1 VGVALAVAVTLAVQT
16 LAAMAMI
23 APSVLAPV
31 AAGDLGVAPQSI
43 GIFVSITYLCAMFSG
58 LLSGRLLARYGAL
71 ALCQAAVVL
80 VGIGLAL
87 GRFGSVSLLLIAA
100 LLIGFGYG
108 FVTPASSHLL
118 ARRTPANMLALIFS
132 VKQTGVPLGGAIAGT
147 VVPPLVLAFGWG
159 ETLPL
164 LAAACIGAA
173 FVLAL
178 SRKHLAEPPGSH
190 GSATLSVRGVFAGL
204 AGPIRLALSHARL
217 REMAFA
223 SLGYAAVQLVFITYF
238 VSYLNLALGY
248 SLVAAGLV
256 YAFAHGAGVVG
267 RIVWGAIADRWLPPR
282 TMLAVLGFIATAC
295 GVLSAAFSDAW
306 PLAAV
311 VAVAVLYGASA
322 VGWNGVY
329 LAEVARCAPP
339 GQVGAATGG
348 TQFFTFAGAFAG
360 PPLFAACVS
369 LTGSYAWSFALFAI
383 PPLLVGVRLFRPQGR
398 EAS

>member
-1 VGVALAVAVTLAVQT
+1 MGVALAVAVTLAVQT